1 MPAPTPVVIVLIADT
16 GGRFSV
22 ETAYDV
28 GSAVTKA
35 LLGLTPRSLDAG
47 TSSRRGARR
56 TKGTGR
62 PWTPSQR
69 AKFQRTMALK
79 AKDREEGSDL

>member
-35 LLGLTPRSLDAG
+35 LLGLTPRSRVPTCKVAPEDAG
-47 TSSRRGARR
+47 
-56 TKGTGR
+56 
-62 PWTPSQR
+62 
-69 AKFQRTMALK
+69 
-79 AKDREEGSDL
+79 